1 MAKIINIANFKG
13 GVGKTTTTV
22 LFSYLLAVKKGKKVL
37 LVDFD
42 PQANATSLIFK
53 TFSVNYD
60 DVNFTIYE
68 AIKDKDLSK
77 AVVKCHNNLDIISS
91 EGDLRNFP
99 RLLSRLFGDDY
110 SLYPYLLD
118 ALLEPLKSKYDYIFI
133 DVPPTISDYT
143 DSAIV
148 ASDYLA
154 IVMQT
159 QEFSLQAVEDFLP
172 YVEEVLDTYQTNIK
186 FVATF
191 PVLFNTRGKTD
202 ELILSEAKRLF
213 GDRLTENKIL
223 IRERVKG
230 WMLLGIRD
238 EDTHDREALD
248 MYENLLDEFLEKM
261 EW

>member
-1 MAKIINIANFKG
+1 M
-13 GVGKTTTTV
+13 
-22 LFSYLLAVKKGKKVL
+22 
-37 LVDFD
+37 
-42 PQANATSLIFK
+42 
-53 TFSVNYD
+53 
-60 DVNFTIYE
+60 
-68 AIKDKDLSK
+68 
-77 AVVKCHNNLDIISS
+77 
-91 EGDLRNFP
+91 RNFP